1 MGTQAALK
9 PSINSALSWTL
20 AENLAGTRAQAEGL
34 AEAMGLAAIPHTL
47 KARLPWDWL
56 PGRFWPAPLSAVVGT
71 PPLAEPWPGVVVGCG
86 NVAAPVVAELGR
98 RGTKTVQVLNPK
110 MRLDAFDVVVAPRHD
125 GLSGPNVITV
135 RTAVHRVSP
144 ARLAEAAAIWLPRLA
159 HLPRPLVAV
168 LVGGSNGRFTLDA
181 AAGRTL
187 AAQLAEMMQRDRVG
201 LYLTPSRRTDPAVVQ
216 VLRDVL
222 TPLGAEIWDGQGDNP
237 YFGLLAVAD
246 AIVVTGD
253 SVSMVSEACATSAP
267 VMIARLPG
275 KSRRIGLFLQGL
287 QNDGRVR
294 DFAGRMEHW
303 SVTPLDDTPM
313 AAAEARHRLGIG

>member
-1 MGTQAALK
+1 M
-9 PSINSALSWTL
+9 SAPKSPLAWTL

-34 AEAMGLAAIPHTL
+34 AEAMGLDAIAHTL
-47 KARLPWDWL
+47 CARLPWDWL

-71 PPLAEPWPGVVVGCG
+71 PPLAAPWPDVAVGCG
-86 NVAAPVVAELGR
+86 NVAAPVVAALGR

-110 MRLDAFDVVVAPRHD
+110 MRLDAFDLVIAPRHD
-125 GLSGPNVITV
+125 GLSGPNVVTV

-144 ARLAEAAAIWLPRLA
+144 ARLAEAACVWQPRLA

-168 LVGGSNGRFTLDA
+168 LVGGSNGRFTLDR
-181 AAGRTL
+181 AAGQAL
-187 AAQLAEMMQRDRVG
+187 AAQLARLMQADRVG

-216 VLRDVL
+216 VLRETL
-222 TPLGAEIWDGQGDNP
+222 CPLGAEVWDGQGDNP

-287 QNDGRVR
+287 QDDGRVR
-294 DFAGRMEHW
+294 DFAGRLESW
-303 SVTPLDDTPM
+303 PVSPLDDTPM
-313 AAAEARHRLGIG
+313 AAAEACRRLGLA